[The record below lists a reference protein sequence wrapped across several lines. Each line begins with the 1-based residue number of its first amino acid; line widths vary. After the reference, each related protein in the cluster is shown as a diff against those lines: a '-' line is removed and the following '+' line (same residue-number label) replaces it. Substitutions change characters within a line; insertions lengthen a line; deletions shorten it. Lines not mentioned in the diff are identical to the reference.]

1 MVNAALKHEVEEI
14 LERLP
19 ETATLDDLLLAMQ
32 TQVVPLDEVQTMLA
46 QERDPASALRQSL
59 QRGLRELDAGDGID
73 DENLPP
79 LHDRR
84 A

>member
-19 ETATLDDLLLAMQ
+19 DTATLDDLLLAMQ
-32 TQVVPLDEVQTMLA
+32 TQVIPLDEVQAMIA

-59 QRGLRELDAGDGID
+59 HRGLQELDAGEGID
-73 DENLPP
+73 DRDLSR
-79 LHDRR
+79 LLDRR
-84 A
+84 E